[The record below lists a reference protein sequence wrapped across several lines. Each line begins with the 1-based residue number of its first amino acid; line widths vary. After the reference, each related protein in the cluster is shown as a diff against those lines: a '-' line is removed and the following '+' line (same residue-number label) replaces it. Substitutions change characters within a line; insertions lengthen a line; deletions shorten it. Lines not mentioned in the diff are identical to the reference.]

1 MHRKIFHIDVN
12 SAYLSWE
19 AAWRLQHGETLDL
32 REIPSIVGGDV
43 KKRRGIVLAKSIPAK
58 AYGIQTGETVYS
70 AIQKCPTLVS
80 VPPQYERYV
89 TASDAMVELIREYS
103 PYVQRYSVDEV
114 FVDYQGRRE
123 PVEVAEEIR
132 VRMKETLGFTVNI
145 GIGENKLLAKVAS
158 DFRKPDRVH
167 TLYREE
173 IATKMWPLPVE
184 DLFMVGRRTKKKLND
199 RGIWTIGDLAA
210 LDRDYILHWLKK
222 PGLTIWEYANGI
234 EHSPVKNQGPPPKSI
249 GNSTTTAFD
258 VETEEDALLVLLG
271 LTETVCMRLRAEQ
284 MYTRLVSVHF
294 RNFSFAGYGRERTLY
309 SATDCTA
316 QIYAMVQT
324 LFRELWQGEPLRQ
337 LGVRVGR
344 LSSNTA
350 TQLSLFEQWDEK
362 AVRMDRTVDRVRN
375 KYGQTSLHR
384 SSFLDSGI
392 HPVIGGVIAEED
404 YPMMGSLL

>member
-32 REIPSIVGGDV
+32 RDIPSIVGGDV

-70 AIQKCPTLVS
+70 AVQKCPSLIS
-80 VPPQYERYV
+80 VAPQYERYV
-89 TASDAMVELIREYS
+89 VASDSMVALIREYS

-114 FVDYQGRRE
+114 FLDYQGKRD
-123 PVEVAEEIR
+123 PLDVAEEIR
-132 VRMKETLGFTVNI
+132 ERIKTTLGFTVNI
-145 GIGENKLLAKVAS
+145 GVGENKLLAKVAS
-158 DFRKPDRVH
+158 DFTKPDRVH

-173 IATKMWPLPVE
+173 IKRKMWPLPVE

-234 EHSPVKNQGPPPKSI
+234 ENSPVKNEGPPPKSV

-271 LTETVCMRLRAEQ
+271 LTETVCMRLRAHR
-284 MYTRLVSVHF
+284 MYTRLVNVHF
-294 RNFSFAGYGRERTLY
+294 RNYSFVGYGRERTLY
-309 SATDCTA
+309 SATDSTA
-316 QIYAMVQT
+316 RIYSMVKT
-324 LFRELWQGEPLRQ
+324 LFRELWEGEPLRQ
-337 LGVRVGR
+337 LGVSVGR
-344 LSSNTA
+344 LSPNDV
-350 TQLSLFEQWDEK
+350 TQLSFFETWDEE
-362 AVRMDRTVDRVRN
+362 AVQLDRTVDQVRN
-375 KYGQTSLHR
+375 KYGQTALYR

-404 YPMMGSLL
+404 YPMMASLL